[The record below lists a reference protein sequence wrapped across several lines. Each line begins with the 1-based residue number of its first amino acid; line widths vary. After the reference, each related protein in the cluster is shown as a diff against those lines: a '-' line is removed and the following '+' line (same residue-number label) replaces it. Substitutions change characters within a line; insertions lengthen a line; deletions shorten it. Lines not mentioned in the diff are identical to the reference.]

1 MDESA
6 LKLVGKTD
14 DLNVELS
21 MEGATVRVKVTAKS
35 DQKFTNAVILASLE
49 IHRTLEQPDKV
60 EYKFAVVSK

>member
-35 DQKFTNAVILASLE
+35 DQKFTNPVILASLE
-49 IHRTLEQPDKV
+49 IKRALEQPDKV